1 MRFVVFPDPF
11 DALVHARVVD
21 MIISADTP
29 QQAAE
34 KSRYLGPVRVIN
46 VESGWLYEVEEKR
59 ERIIKEVR
67 P

>member
-46 VESGWLYEVEEKR
+46 VENVLSKR
-59 ERIIKEVR
+59 FVHERTRCKKGCS
-67 P
+67 